1 MIDLAFLSIERI
13 IVHHIPP
20 RADDKSFMAP
30 TCATTLVTLTK
41 PGLDM
46 FAKRITQALGHHS
59 HGVQAQFHNTG
70 AQSFFVNSVD
80 LMEGNDAQFIA
91 SSAVAAH
98 DLTRAQQSKNLAA
111 SKLIVISGRTSKA
124 QVPFSAVVKSEL
136 QDGLTETSSKGKT
149 NVDYLTDIFFAESQ
163 KLYKI
168 GFVQKTSKLGTK
180 AAPQHF
186 AVHLFDHLM
195 TGTETRSAAFY
206 FYSEFLGADVAASDR
221 HRTREFF
228 DKTNEFVQAQPLPS
242 AVKIALGEA
251 LRAELRSNKQTISV
265 KGFAD
270 DHLEPALR
278 GKYLAFMAKANISTH
293 AITKDTE
300 YIKSRLKRRQKVV
313 FTSGVM
319 ITTPADKLSLISIEA
334 PADGSTIVKI
344 SGTVESQE

>member
-20 RADDKSFMAP
+20 RAEDKSYVEP
-30 TCATTLVTLTK
+30 TCSTTLVTLTK

-46 FAKRITQALGHHS
+46 FAKRISQALGHHS

-70 AQSFFVNSVD
+70 AQSFFANSVD
-80 LMEGNDAQFIA
+80 LMEGDDAQFIV
-91 SSAVAAH
+91 SSAVMAK

-111 SKLIVISGRTSKA
+111 SKLIVISGHTSKNK
-124 QVPFSAVVKSEL
+124 VPFSAVVKSEL
-136 QDGLTETSSKGKT
+136 QDGLTEKSSMGKT
-149 NVDYLTDIFFAESQ
+149 VVDYLTDIFFAESQ

-168 GFVQKTSKLGTK
+168 GFVQKTSTLGTK
-180 AAPQHF
+180 TAPEHF

-228 DKTNEFVQAQPLPS
+228 DKTSEFLQAQPISP
-242 AVKIALGEA
+242 AAKIALGEA

-265 KGFAD
+265 KGFSD
-270 DHLEPALR
+270 DHLEPAMQS
-278 GKYLAFMAKANISTH
+278 KYLAFMVKANISTH

-300 YIKSRLKRRQKVV
+300 YIKSRLKRRQKIV

-319 ITTPADKLSLISIEA
+319 ITTPADKIALVSIEA

>member
-1 MIDLAFLSIERI
+1 MIDLALLSIERI

-20 RADDKSFMAP
+20 RAHNGSFVAP
-30 TCATTLVTLTK
+30 KCATTLVTLTK

-46 FAKRITQALGHHS
+46 FAKRISQALGHHS

-70 AQSFFVNSVD
+70 PQSYFANSVD
-80 LMEGNDAQFIA
+80 LMDGNDATFIA
-91 SSAVAAH
+91 SSAVVAN

-111 SKLIVISGRTSKA
+111 SKLIVISGRTSKK
-124 QVPFSAVVKSEL
+124 QVPFSSVIKSEL
-136 QDGLTETSSKGKT
+136 QDGLTEKSNKGKT
-149 NVDYLTDIFFAESQ
+149 VVDYLTDIFFAESQ

-168 GFVQKTSKLGTK
+168 GFVQKTSNLGNKT
-180 AAPQHF
+180 ASQHF

-206 FYSEFLGADVAASDR
+206 FYSDFLGADVAASDR

-228 DKTNEFVQAQPLPS
+228 DKTSEFLQAQNVS
-242 AVKIALGEA
+242 FAAKIALSEA

-265 KGFAD
+265 KGFSD
-270 DHLEPALR
+270 DHLKPALQAN
-278 GKYLAFMAKANISTH
+278 YFAFMAKANISSH

-300 YIKSRLKRRQKVV
+300 YIRSRLKRRQKIV

-319 ITTPADKLSLISIEA
+319 ITTPADKITLVSIEA
-334 PADGSTIVKI
+334 PTDGSTIVKI
-344 SGTVESQE
+344 NGTVESQE